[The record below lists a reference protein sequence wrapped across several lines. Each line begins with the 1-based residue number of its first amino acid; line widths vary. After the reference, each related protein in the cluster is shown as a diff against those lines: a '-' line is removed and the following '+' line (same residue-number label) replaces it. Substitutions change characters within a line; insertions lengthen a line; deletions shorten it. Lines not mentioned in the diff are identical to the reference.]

1 MVVLLLATPMAEDEA
16 KDVVIHPSPAYAIH
30 AVTWAGTPTI
40 TIKTAKFRK
49 QCEKI
54 RPRRKPRKTV
64 VRGHPQNLLRS
75 LSRGVRTPWEQV
87 LKNAGSRKKL
97 WLWCPPVL
105 SVRLLVA
112 PAMGSPRLDLT
123 LVLKSLK
130 IVLLGCAI
138 FVVILAVVVQQI
150 FSADN
155 LPLVAQLFKAM
166 LVKV

>member
-1 MVVLLLATPMAEDEA
+1 M
-16 KDVVIHPSPAYAIH
+16 
-30 AVTWAGTPTI
+30 
-40 TIKTAKFRK
+40 
-49 QCEKI
+49 
-54 RPRRKPRKTV
+54 
-64 VRGHPQNLLRS
+64 
-75 LSRGVRTPWEQV
+75 
-87 LKNAGSRKKL
+87 

-112 PAMGSPRLDLT
+112 PAMGSLRLDLT

-130 IVLLGCAI
+130 IVLLGCAK

-155 LPLVAQLFKAM
+155 LLLMAQLSKAM